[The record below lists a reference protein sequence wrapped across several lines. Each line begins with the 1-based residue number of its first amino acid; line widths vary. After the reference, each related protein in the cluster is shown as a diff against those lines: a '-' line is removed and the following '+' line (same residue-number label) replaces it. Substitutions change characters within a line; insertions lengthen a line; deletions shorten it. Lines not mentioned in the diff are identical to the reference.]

1 MCPSAIIT
9 KKSSQVLQKWQN
21 IFEKMILLP
30 K

>member
-21 IFEKMILLP
+21 IFEK
-30 K
+30 KDFNA